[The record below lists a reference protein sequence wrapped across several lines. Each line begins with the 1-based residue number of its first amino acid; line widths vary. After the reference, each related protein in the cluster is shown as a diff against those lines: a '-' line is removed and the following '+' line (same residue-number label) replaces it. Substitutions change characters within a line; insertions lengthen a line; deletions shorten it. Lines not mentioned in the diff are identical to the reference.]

1 MNKTLKNTTLKI
13 LASQQNF
20 TVGAI
25 EKNAEKIITIIQ
37 DNQANHDL
45 ILFSELAITGYPPED
60 LLFRSQ
66 LHHRVNDAL
75 HQIAINT
82 KDCYVIVGHPLLE
95 NDACYN
101 AASILYQGHCVQV
114 YRKQQLPNTGVF
126 DEKRYFKPGP
136 AKTCQFT
143 VKGNKIG
150 LCICEDIWHD
160 ETIKPFIHQHTDLLI
175 CINASPYDTS
185 KYDQRINLLKK
196 HAEQNL
202 PIIYLNQLGGQ
213 DELIF
218 DGQSL
223 AFNSNGDLAT
233 RLPAFMEMNAT
244 LTFEN
249 HFITG
254 PIAPLT
260 NQEANIYHALVLG
273 TQDYIQKNKFSG
285 VLIGL
290 SGGVDSALTLAIAVD
305 ALGPEKVHAVMMP
318 SRYTAD
324 ISLEDAKKQAETLRV
339 KYTVIPIEE
348 SVQAIQHTLADPF
361 QDLTIKG
368 VVEEN
373 VQARIRGV
381 LLMAMSNQTGYMVL
395 TTSNK
400 SETAVGYAT
409 LYGDMVGG
417 YAVLKDV
424 LKTQVY
430 ALAHY
435 RNLQSHVIPERVLT
449 RAPTAELRE
458 QQTDQDSLPPYPIL
472 DAIIQAYIEDNA
484 DAPELIKQGFS
495 AEIVDKVIHLIKHN
509 EYKRR
514 QAAPGPK
521 ISHRAFTRDRRYPIS
536 NHY

>member
-1 MNKTLKNTTLKI
+1 
-13 LASQQNF
+13 
-20 TVGAI
+20 
-25 EKNAEKIITIIQ
+25 
-37 DNQANHDL
+37 
-45 ILFSELAITGYPPED
+45 
-60 LLFRSQ
+60 
-66 LHHRVNDAL
+66 
-75 HQIAINT
+75 
-82 KDCYVIVGHPLLE
+82 
-95 NDACYN
+95 
-101 AASILYQGHCVQV
+101 
-114 YRKQQLPNTGVF
+114 
-126 DEKRYFKPGP
+126 
-136 AKTCQFT
+136 
-143 VKGNKIG
+143 
-150 LCICEDIWHD
+150 
-160 ETIKPFIHQHTDLLI
+160 
-175 CINASPYDTS
+175 
-185 KYDQRINLLKK
+185 
-196 HAEQNL
+196 
-202 PIIYLNQLGGQ
+202 
-213 DELIF
+213 
-218 DGQSL
+218 
-223 AFNSNGDLAT
+223 
-233 RLPAFMEMNAT
+233 MEMNAT

-260 NQEANIYHALVLG
+260 NQEANMYHALVLG